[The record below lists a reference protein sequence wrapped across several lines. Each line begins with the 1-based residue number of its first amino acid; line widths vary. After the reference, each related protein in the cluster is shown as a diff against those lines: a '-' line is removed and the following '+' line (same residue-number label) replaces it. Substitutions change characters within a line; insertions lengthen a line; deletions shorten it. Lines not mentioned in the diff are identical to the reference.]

1 MINFFTF
8 LLILLFL
15 IIIFVVSS
23 KLISNY
29 KISKSIVTHQKKLYQ
44 LQKILKKLMPHL
56 PEDQQQKL
64 SMIKLQPSKKSYT
77 IDKHHVHLCINNPE
91 SGKYYD
97 NNILTYV
104 LLHEIAHIFCDEEGH
119 TNKFLKIY
127 NKLIDIATKIKIYD
141 PDKPLP
147 KTYCGIK
154 V

>member
-77 IDKHHVHLCINNPE
+77 IDKHHVHLCISNPE

-127 NKLIDIATKIKIYD
+127 NKLIDIATEIKIYD